1 MNLVRK
7 TFMPDFMFSL
17 IEKRI
22 FVYCNFKRVECMENK
37 IYPIGIQNFEKIRK
51 DGYFYIDKT
60 ALIYQL
66 VKTGSYYFLSRP
78 RRFGKSLL
86 LSTLEAYFQGKKEL
100 FDGLAM
106 EKLEKDW
113 IKYPI
118 LHLDLNAE
126 KYTAPEALD
135 QVLESALR
143 GWEALYGAQDYERTF
158 ASRFQ
163 GIIQRACDK
172 TGQRVVVLVD
182 EYDKPMLQAIG
193 NDELQKS
200 YRETLKAFYGALKSK
215 DGCIKFGMLTG
226 VTKFGKVS
234 VFSDLNNLD
243 DISMRNQYIDICG
256 INEQELHDN
265 LEDEL
270 HSLASAQGMT
280 YDEICAKLQ
289 EYYDGYHF
297 THNSIGMYNPFS
309 LLNTFKYN
317 EFGSYWFETGTP
329 TYLVEL
335 LKKHHYD
342 LRRMAHEET
351 TATVL
356 NSIDSTSDN
365 PIPVIYQSGYLTIKG
380 YDQRFGIYRLGF
392 PNREVE
398 EGFINFLLPFY
409 ANTNA
414 VESQFE
420 IQKFVREVESGDY
433 DSFFRRLQSFFADT
447 PYELVR
453 DLELHYQNVLFIV
466 FKLVG
471 FYVKAEYHTSA
482 GRIDL
487 LLQTDKFIY
496 VMEFKLDGTAEEAL
510 LQINEKHYAQPFEN
524 DDRKLFKIGVNF
536 SAEMRNIEKWI
547 VEK

>member
-7 TFMPDFMFSL
+7 TFMTDFMFSL

-37 IYPIGIQNFEKIRK
+37 IYPIGIQNFESLRN

-60 ALIYQL
+60 ALAYQL
-66 VKTGSYYFLSRP
+66 VKTGRYYFLSRP

-126 KYTAPEALD
+126 KYTTPEALD

-193 NDELQKS
+193 NDELQKN

-420 IQKFVREVESGDY
+420 IQRFVREVESGDY